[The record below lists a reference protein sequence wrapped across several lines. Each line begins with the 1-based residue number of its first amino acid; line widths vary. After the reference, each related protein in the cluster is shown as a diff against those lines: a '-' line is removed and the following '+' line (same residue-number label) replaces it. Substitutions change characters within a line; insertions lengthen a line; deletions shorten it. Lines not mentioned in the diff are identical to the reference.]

1 MSKDDSKLE
10 TVTFYPHSDEKA
22 KNDSSSAA
30 SAAATGKK
38 LNYFKWIL
46 SSWIHPGEEVE
57 GAKWYG
63 VVTIVAELLVFFGAL
78 YRFFHVLVKNSFFGA
93 NINNIFYVLN
103 GGKSSIAELLVY
115 LKLFI
120 FSLIA
125 AAIIIGGT
133 YLVSRYLVSGKKE
146 NFWTYTN
153 RITHYSGINVILT
166 LVILVLGLF
175 GIAGR
180 AISLLTLFAS
190 AIFGIAVLV
199 AVISRSN
206 EEGLDRIYAG
216 IVTALVMGLGFFIFY
231 LLSSEIIMKVIS
243 FGVQVFMMMMG
254 GGLQ

>member
-146 NFWTYTN
+146 NFWAYTN

-180 AISLLTLFAS
+180 AISL
-190 AIFGIAVLV
+190 
-199 AVISRSN
+199 
-206 EEGLDRIYAG
+206 
-216 IVTALVMGLGFFIFY
+216 
-231 LLSSEIIMKVIS
+231 
-243 FGVQVFMMMMG
+243 
-254 GGLQ
+254 

>member
-10 TVTFYPHSDEKA
+10 TVTFYPHGDEKN
-22 KNDSSSAA
+22 KDNSSSAA

-78 YRFFHVLVKNSFFGA
+78 YRFFHVFVKSIFRA
-93 NINNIFYVLN
+93 NFNNVFYIIN
-103 GGKSSIAELLVY
+103 GGKSSIAELSIY

-166 LVILVLGLF
+166 LVILLFGLF
-175 GIAGR
+175 GVAGQT
-180 AISLLTLFAS
+180 ISLLTLFAL

-216 IVTALVMGLGFFIFY
+216 IVTALVIGLGFFIFY
-231 LLSSEIIMKVIS
+231 LLSSEIIMGIIR
-243 FGVQVFMMMMG
+243 FGVQVFMRMMG
-254 GGLQ
+254 IL

>member
-10 TVTFYPHSDEKA
+10 TVTFYPHGDEKN
-22 KNDSSSAA
+22 KDNSSNAA
-30 SAAATGKK
+30 SVAATGKK

-78 YRFFHVLVKNSFFGA
+78 YRFFHVLVKSIFRA
-93 NINNIFYVLN
+93 NLNNVFYIIN
-103 GGKSSIAELLVY
+103 GGKSSIAELLIY

-125 AAIIIGGT
+125 TAIIIGGT

-166 LVILVLGLF
+166 LVILLFGLF
-175 GIAGR
+175 GVAGR
-180 AISLLTLFAS
+180 TISLLTLFAL

-216 IVTALVMGLGFFIFY
+216 IVTALVIGLGFFIFY
-231 LLSSEIIMKVIS
+231 LLSSEIIMGIIR
-243 FGVQVFMMMMG
+243 FGTQVFMSMMG
-254 GGLQ
+254 GL